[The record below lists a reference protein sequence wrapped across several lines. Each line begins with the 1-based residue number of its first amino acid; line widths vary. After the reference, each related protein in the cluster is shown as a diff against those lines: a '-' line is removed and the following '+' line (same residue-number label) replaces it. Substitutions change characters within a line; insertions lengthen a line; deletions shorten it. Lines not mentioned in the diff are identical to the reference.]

1 MDKQVKY
8 LPLNHKKL
16 DNFTLN
22 ALKKIAIAKK
32 NIQKDADEINFQKWL
47 QYDDNL
53 FKVKYFITKLEDTL
67 SKHNR
72 RIVNEK
78 GFKNMIASILY
89 HNSNNGIC

>member
-1 MDKQVKY
+1 MDKPVKN

-16 DNFTLN
+16 DNFTSN

-32 NIQKDADEINFQKWL
+32 NIQKKADEENFHKWL
-47 QYDDNL
+47 LYDDNL
-53 FKVKYFITKLEDTL
+53 FKVKYFITTLENTL
-67 SKHNR
+67 SNHNR

-89 HNSNNGIC
+89 QNSNNGIY